1 MRDSNVSS
9 QKKTNKDDNMTSK
22 KNHIF
27 FSFVSIHCS
36 KDSASSVGFL
46 GAWFHS
52 NIVEEQLQEVCS

>member
-9 QKKTNKDDNMTSK
+9 QKKKTNKDNNMTSK
-22 KNHIF
+22 KNIF

-46 GAWFHS
+46 GAWFYS